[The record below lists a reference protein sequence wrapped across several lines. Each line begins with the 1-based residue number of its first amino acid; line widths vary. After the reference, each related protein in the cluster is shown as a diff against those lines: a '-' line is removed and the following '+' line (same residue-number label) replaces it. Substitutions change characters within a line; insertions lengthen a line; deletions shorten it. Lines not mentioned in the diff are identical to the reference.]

1 MSSLLKSLLLP
12 ALLLVPS
19 SSSAQGAPPISGVT
33 GTLATEG
40 TMKTVYRG
48 LNTIVVTTI
57 DGVEHVYRFTKDL
70 IIHGGKTPTDPLA
83 GLKEGAVVVIHYST
97 EGAQQT
103 VREIDELGDEG
114 LLETEGTI
122 TRIERRGKQITVRI
136 GEGVIETFKLTERA
150 ASEAQDIDTQ
160 TTPGLTKIVIYYKDE
175 NGRKVVH
182 YFKKVSQRPD
192 TSR

>member
-1 MSSLLKSLLLP
+1 
-12 ALLLVPS
+12 
-19 SSSAQGAPPISGVT
+19 VT
-33 GTLATEG
+33 GTIATEG

-57 DGVEHVYRFTKDL
+57 DGVEHVYHFTKDL
-70 IIHGGKTPTDPLA
+70 VVHGGKAPADPLA
-83 GLKEGAVVVIHYST
+83 GLKEGTIVVIHYST

-122 TRIERRGKQITVRI
+122 TRIERGEKQITVRI
-136 GEGVIETFKLTERA
+136 GEGRTETFKLTERA
-150 ASEAQDIDTQ
+150 ASEAPKDIDSQ
-160 TTPGLTKIVIYYKDE
+160 AAPGTTKIVIYYKDE

-182 YFKKVSQRPD
+182 YFKKVS
-192 TSR
+192 

>member
-1 MSSLLKSLLLP
+1 MSSLRKTLLLL
-12 ALLLVPS
+12 ATGLLLVPS
-19 SSSAQGAPPISGVT
+19 ASSAQGAPPPISGVT

-70 IIHGGKTPTDPLA
+70 VIHGGKAPIDPLA
-83 GLKEGAVVVIHYST
+83 GLQEGTLVVIHYST

-103 VREIDELGDEG
+103 VREIDEVGDEG

-122 TRIERRGKQITVRI
+122 TRIDRGGKQITVRI
-136 GEGVIETFKLTERA
+136 GEGSIETFKLT
-150 ASEAQDIDTQ
+150 
-160 TTPGLTKIVIYYKDE
+160 
-175 NGRKVVH
+175 
-182 YFKKVSQRPD
+182 
-192 TSR
+192 